1 MALAQATRDK
11 LISAGTARI
20 AAALAKHGLRRQSL
34 SGLRP
39 LSPFQDALAG
49 AAAKAIDACPP
60 GGVLVMESS
69 VTSVPV
75 ALLAR
80 RKVAGVVSNG
90 PLRNAAEIAR
100 AGLPAWQRPSGP
112 PTKPL
117 PIEAGDVLL
126 GDRAGLIVIPAG
138 AGRPDRRGSGRGDG
152 LRGVRRRAGERG
164 RRRLR
169 PAHPERR
176 ACPPRLRRLA
186 AHQGPLART
195 ACTAGSGISAV
206 SAVCATPLRVSSGVH
221 PKSETANCG
230 QRADRSAHE
239 RSLCGVGIR

>member
-34 SGLRP
+34 TGLRP

-49 AAAKAIDACPP
+49 AAATAIDTCPP
-60 GGVLVMESS
+60 GGVLAIESS

-80 RKVAGVVSNG
+80 RKVAGVISNS
-90 PLRNAAEIAR
+90 PMRNAAEVAR

-117 PIEAGDVLL
+117 PIEAGDILF
-126 GDRAGLIVIPAG
+126 GDRAGLIVIPPKLADQI
-138 AGRPDRRGSGRGDG
+138 AEETVEAMAYEEFVAEQVDSGGGVYG
-152 LRGVRRRAGERG
+152 LHIPSGEHARRAFAAWRRMKG
-164 RRRLR
+164 R
-169 PAHPERR
+169 
-176 ACPPRLRRLA
+176 
-186 AHQGPLART
+186 
-195 ACTAGSGISAV
+195 
-206 SAVCATPLRVSSGVH
+206 
-221 PKSETANCG
+221 
-230 QRADRSAHE
+230 
-239 RSLCGVGIR
+239 